1 MRMTKL
7 DYSKLEADVNAHR
20 DWIIE
25 LVRSDHGG
33 PGLGDEEAEKARAE
47 FEANPWLALQ
57 AYVEYAA
64 PEDPEVI
71 ARREAYFAELEEQ
84 AEPDASPLPA
94 SIACLTETIPA

>member
-1 MRMTKL
+1 MRKL
-7 DYSKLEADVNAHR
+7 DYSKLEAEVAEHR

-57 AYVEYAA
+57 AFVEDCA
-64 PEDPEVI
+64 PEDPEVT
-71 ARREAYFAELEEQ
+71 AGREAHLAELEGRYPE
-84 AEPDASPLPA
+84 AATA
-94 SIACLTETIPA
+94 